1 MYKGLGRKPSDKDAE
16 EAIEVLIRWV
26 DDYPDRE
33 GLSLTAGR
41 VLNAYKESFQGY
53 ALESSHDFRNSV
65 FANEGYSDMILLQGV
80 NFSSTCEHHMSPMS
94 GVANVSYI
102 PKTAVIGVGAIVRVV
117 DIFAK
122 RLQVQE
128 RMTVQIAQ
136 FLSALLEPAGVA
148 VLIEAKHWCAKCSGG
163 EAINDLKLQT
173 SCMLGEFQNNQNV
186 RSEFFCRIGCKFS

>member
-1 MYKGLGRKPSDKDAE
+1 MYKDLGRKPSDKDAE
-16 EAIEVLIRWV
+16 EAIEVLIRWA
-26 DDYPDRE
+26 DDSPGRE

-65 FANEGYSDMILLQGV
+65 FANEGYSDMILLRGV
-80 NFSSTCEHHMSPMS
+80 NFSSTCEHHMSPMT
-94 GVANVSYI
+94 GVVNVSYI
-102 PKTAVIGVGAIVRVV
+102 PKATVIGVGAIVRVV

-136 FLSALLEPAGVA
+136 FLGALLKPAGVA
-148 VLIEAKHWCAKCSGG
+148 VLIEAEHWCAKYSGG
-163 EAINDLKLQT
+163 EAANGLKLQT
-173 SCMLGEFQNNQNV
+173 SCMLGEFQNNQDM

>member
-1 MYKGLGRKPSDKDAE
+1 MHKDLARKPSDKDAE
-16 EAIEVLIRWV
+16 EAIEVLIRWI
-26 DDYPDRE
+26 DDSPDME

-65 FANEGYSDMILLQGV
+65 FANEGYSDMILLRGV
-80 NFSSTCEHHMSPMS
+80 NFSSTCEHHMSPMA
-94 GVANVSYI
+94 GVVNISYI
-102 PKTAVIGVGAIVRVV
+102 PKATVIGVGTVVRVV

-136 FLSALLEPAGVA
+136 FLSELLKPAGVA
-148 VLIEAKHWCAKCSGG
+148 VLIEAKHWCAKYLGG
-163 EAINDLKLQT
+163 EAVSDLKLQT

-186 RSEFFCRIGCKFS
+186 RSEFFCRIGYKFS